1 MNKLLFFLLFIIM
14 SGLYIFNVDQSVSSN
29 FKFINDIKNFYTE
42 KLIIVEKT
50 LTKYF
55 FQAKT
60 IENLELENQ
69 DLKKYRLLYA
79 EKNLELTKIKDIHI
93 DLQDY
98 KSDLKLTKVLSYVD
112 FDDFTKVWLDVEK
125 TDSKIEG
132 LISENYA
139 AGIVVNKGNQALAL
153 LNGNEKSNYAVFI
166 GENKAPGITH
176 GTSNSNNLLVK
187 FIPIW
192 INIKVGD
199 EVITSGM
206 DNIFFEGL
214 KVGKV
219 VAIKKMADMQE
230 ARIEPFINA
239 LEQNFFYIYSKKSI
253 PKPIIKTPTKT
264 IETPT
269 NKKP

>member
-1 MNKLLFFLLFIIM
+1 MT
-14 SGLYIFNVDQSVSSN
+14 GLYIFNVDQSVSSN
-29 FKFINDIKNFYTE
+29 FKFINDIKKFYTE
-42 KLIIVEKT
+42 KLIIVEET

-55 FQAKT
+55 FQSKT
-60 IENLELENQ
+60 IENLKLENQ

-79 EKNLELTKIKDIHI
+79 EENLELTKIKDIHAN
-93 DLQDY
+93 LKNY
-98 KSDLKLTKVLSYVD
+98 KSDLKLAKVLSYVD
-112 FDDFTKVWLDVEK
+112 FDDFTKVWLDAKK
-125 TDSKIEG
+125 TDLKIEG

-166 GENKAPGITH
+166 GENRAPGITH
-176 GTSNSNNLLVK
+176 GISNSNVLLAK
-187 FIPIW
+187 YIPIW

-214 KVGKV
+214 KVGRV

-230 ARIEPFINA
+230 ARIEPYINA
-239 LEQNFFYIYSKKSI
+239 LEQNFFYIYSKKPS
-253 PKPIIKTPTKT
+253 PKTTVKVVKKPITKT
-264 IETPT
+264 AETKPS
-269 NKKP
+269 KKP

>member
-1 MNKLLFFLLFIIM
+1 MI
-14 SGLYIFNVDQSVSSN
+14 GLYIFNVDQSVSSN

-42 KLIIVEKT
+42 KLVKVEQT

-55 FQAKT
+55 FQSQT
-60 IENLELENQ
+60 IENLSLENE
-69 DLKKYRLLYA
+69 DLKKYRLLYV
-79 EKNLELTKIKDIHI
+79 EKSLELKEIKDIHSS
-93 DLQDY
+93 LKNYQ
-98 KSDLKLTKVLSYVD
+98 SDLKLTKVLSYVD

-125 TDSKIEG
+125 TDSHIQG
-132 LISENYA
+132 LISENFA
-139 AGIVVNKGNQALAL
+139 AGIVINKGNQALAL

-176 GTSNSNNLLVK
+176 ATSNSNVLLAK

-219 VAIKKMADMQE
+219 VGIRKMADMQE
-230 ARIEPFINA
+230 ARIEPYVNA
-239 LEQNFFYIYSKKSI
+239 LEQNFFYIYSKKVI
-253 PKPIIKTPTKT
+253 KKPLIEKKKTPT
-264 IETPT
+264 T